1 VHSLGEFTP
10 LEQHQFQSED
20 LGSALFVWGVVDQ
33 ITKDGRVNASEI
45 PNAIVLNSP
54 VLGDAI
60 QAGLGLGHV
69 FLYLQEECDNERTGD
84 DWASSG
90 TVYDPTSNN
99 FLTNYHGVTPN

>member
-1 VHSLGEFTP
+1 MSFFCSVVADLSSKVPGKKIA
-10 LEQHQFQSED
+10 SSVVKK

-60 QAGLGLGHV
+60 QAGMGLGHV
-69 FLYLQEECDNERTGD
+69 FLYL
-84 DWASSG
+84 
-90 TVYDPTSNN
+90 
-99 FLTNYHGVTPN
+99 